1 MLSSVAIAKEKVVI
15 PRNLVTIGRTERR
28 RAHGNDSNGN
38 AVGTQGAGL

>member
-1 MLSSVAIAKEKVVI
+1 MLSSVAITKEKVEI

-28 RAHGNDSNGN
+28 RAHGNDSN